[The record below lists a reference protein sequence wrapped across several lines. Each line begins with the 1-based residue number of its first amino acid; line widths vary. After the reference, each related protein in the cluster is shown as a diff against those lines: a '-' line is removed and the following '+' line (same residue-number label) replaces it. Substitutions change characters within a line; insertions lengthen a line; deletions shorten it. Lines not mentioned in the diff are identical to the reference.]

1 MNLMILDAG
10 HAQFYVLICFYI
22 LNVVRDTLE
31 SAFIGV
37 GKKDVNPESTC
48 ARKKVDFVQG

>member
-22 LNVVRDTLE
+22 LNVVRDTLG